1 MNEGGGDVL
10 VNEGICTYGDEL
22 VNEGRYRCMLLVWMV
37 HKCMCACIS
46 PLCSAQSSVC
56 GRKIA
61 AVVFIVIEGVKAT
74 VAFFK
79 SNYSL
84 FFDFSRKFG

>member
-1 MNEGGGDVL
+1 MNEGGGDML
-10 VNEGICTYGDEL
+10 VNGGVCTYGNAL

-37 HKCMCACIS
+37 HERMCACIS

-61 AVVFIVIEGVKAT
+61 AVVFTVIEGVKSHSAIMQST
-74 VAFFK
+74 PI
-79 SNYSL
+79 NQL
-84 FFDFSRKFG
+84 INPNFGA